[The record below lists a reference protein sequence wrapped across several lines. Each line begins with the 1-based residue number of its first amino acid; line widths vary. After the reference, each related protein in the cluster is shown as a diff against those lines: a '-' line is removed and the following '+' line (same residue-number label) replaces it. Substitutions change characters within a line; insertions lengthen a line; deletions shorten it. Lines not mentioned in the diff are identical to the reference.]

1 MTQNTQIYTNKH
13 IGKIYNVLIYSK
25 IKFAFICAFCVICVQ
40 NYFFPVEILGRKTA
54 KIPSKGRNAQIV

>member
-25 IKFAFICAFCVICVQ
+25 IKIAFICAFCVICVQ
-40 NYFFPVEILGRKTA
+40 NYFFLVEISGRKTA
-54 KIPSKGRNAQIV
+54 IIPNRGKNAQMV